1 MFKLFVATF
10 ALLASGSV
18 MADVVLPKD
27 NATTVKCTRV
37 STDASGTPSE
47 QQINTFIANGE
58 RLAGRADTGSVSVSY
73 LGNRQALVCRTV
85 QP

>member
-10 ALLASGSV
+10 ALLASGSA

-27 NATTVKCTRV
+27 LATSVKCTQV
-37 STDASGTPSE
+37 STDQAGNPSE
-47 QQINTFIANGE
+47 QQINNFVANGE
-58 RLAGRADTGSVSVSY
+58 KEAGRANTGAVSVSY
-73 LGNRQALVCRTV
+73 LGNRKALVCRTV